1 MKITELALDIGVST
15 YSIKSFI
22 HDFDL
27 ELSDCLYPNM
37 EVKEDFEK
45 FARENLEFL
54 QKYEE
59 DLVDEKS
66 CKQIAQEINK
76 PVEKVEEVVKKNVP
90 VLYEN
95 GLYKSSVSKFG
106 IDHELGGNYQFVYD
120 YFGRKTALANRDFI
134 GYRDLFFYITEMLN
148 PFIDEKQSVDWGI
161 NKPNGIMLYGPKGSG
176 KIFWAKKIA
185 EIIDYDFREVKISYI
200 NDPKN
205 SFENFLTSM
214 MMKTGNK
221 VLFIENFEEIS
232 RDRSSEIV
240 IANNNLAAKDLILH
254 TIHKFVEVNLLIV
267 GATESLSDVDS
278 EVFSPG
284 RFDILIPV
292 FPPNADERAQMIL
305 RYLTLNLE
313 KESVLTKILEFNK
326 ADKKPFWKNYA
337 SRMKL
342 FSNTM
347 VIDFTQSVKKRLRNK
362 YLKTKNPHFA
372 IDRDILEL
380 SFIESASKL
389 TEEYL
394 NSIQQFIKEVSSHDY
409 DVFTKRIDHLKYE
422 LDHYRVEEPQRKSIG
437 FEQHELDKKNK

>member
-15 YSIKSFI
+15 YSIKQFI
-22 HDFDL
+22 QDFDL

-37 EVKEDFEK
+37 DVKQDFEK

-66 CKQIAQEINK
+66 TSQIAKEINQ
-76 PVEKVEEVVKKNVP
+76 PIEKVEEVIQKNVP

-95 GLYKSSVSKFG
+95 GLYRSSVSKFG
-106 IDHELGGNYQFVYD
+106 IDQELGGNYQFVYD
-120 YFGRKTALANRDFI
+120 YFGKKTTLAKRDFI
-134 GYRDLFFYITEMLN
+134 GYRDLFFYITEMLD
-148 PFIDEKQSVDWGI
+148 PFIDEKQALDWGI

-185 EIIDYDFREVKISYI
+185 EIIDYEFNEVKISFI
-200 NDPKN
+200 NDSKN
-205 SFENFLTSM
+205 NLTNFLTSI
-214 MMKTGNK
+214 MMKKGNK
-221 VLFIENFEEIS
+221 VLFIENFDEIS
-232 RDRSSEIV
+232 RDKRAENGISYNS
-240 IANNNLAAKDLILH
+240 AGTKDLILH
-254 TIHKFVEVNLLIV
+254 TIHKFVDENLVMI
-267 GATESLSDVDS
+267 GATDELSTMDS
-278 EVFSPG
+278 EVFAPG

-313 KESVLTKILEFNK
+313 KESVLTKILEYNK
-326 ADKKPFWKNYA
+326 ADKKPFWLNYA

-347 VIDFTQSVKKRLRNK
+347 VIDFTQSVKKRLRSK
-362 YLKTKNPHFA
+362 YLRTKNHAFA

-380 SFIESASKL
+380 SYIESASKL
-389 TEEYL
+389 TEDYL
-394 NSIQQFIKEVSSHDY
+394 QSIQQFISEVSAHDY
-409 DVFTKRIDHLKYE
+409 DVFSKRIDSVKYE
-422 LDHYRVEEPQRKSIG
+422 LNHYRIEEPKRKSIG
-437 FEQHELDKKNK
+437 FEQSELEKE

>member
-15 YSIKSFI
+15 YSIKQFI
-22 HDFDL
+22 QDFDL

-37 EVKEDFEK
+37 DVKQDFEK

-66 CKQIAQEINK
+66 TSQIAKEINQ
-76 PVEKVEEVVKKNVP
+76 PIEKVEEVIQKNVP

-95 GLYKSSVSKFG
+95 GLYRSSVSKFG
-106 IDHELGGNYQFVYD
+106 IDQELGGNYQFVYD
-120 YFGRKTALANRDFI
+120 YFGKKTTLAKRDFI
-134 GYRDLFFYITEMLN
+134 GYRDLFFYITEMLD
-148 PFIDEKQSVDWGI
+148 PFIDEKQALDWGI

-185 EIIDYDFREVKISYI
+185 EIIDYEFNEVKISFI
-200 NDPKN
+200 NDSKN
-205 SFENFLTSM
+205 NLTNFLTSI
-214 MMKTGNK
+214 MMKKGNK
-221 VLFIENFEEIS
+221 VLFIENFDEIS
-232 RDRSSEIV
+232 RDKRAKNGISYNS
-240 IANNNLAAKDLILH
+240 AGTKDLILH
-254 TIHKFVEVNLLIV
+254 TIHKFVDENLVMI
-267 GATESLSDVDS
+267 GATDELSTMDS
-278 EVFSPG
+278 EVFAPG

-313 KESVLTKILEFNK
+313 KESVLTKILEYNK
-326 ADKKPFWKNYA
+326 ADKKPFWLNYA

-347 VIDFTQSVKKRLRNK
+347 VIDFTQSVKKRLRSK
-362 YLKTKNPHFA
+362 YLRTKNHAFA

-380 SFIESASKL
+380 SYIESASKL
-389 TEEYL
+389 TEDYL
-394 NSIQQFIKEVSSHDY
+394 QSIQQFISEVSAHDY
-409 DVFTKRIDHLKYE
+409 DVFSKRIDSVKYE
-422 LDHYRVEEPQRKSIG
+422 LNHYRIEEPKRKSIG
-437 FEQHELDKKNK
+437 FEQSELEKE

>member
-15 YSIKSFI
+15 YSIKQFI

-37 EVKEDFEK
+37 EVKDDFEK
-45 FARENLEFL
+45 FAKENSEFL
-54 QKYEE
+54 QKYEA

-66 CKQIAQEINK
+66 CDQIAKEIHQ
-76 PVEKVEEVVKKNVP
+76 PVEKVEEVIKKHVP

-120 YFGRKTALANRDFI
+120 YFGKKTALAKRDFI

-148 PFIDEKQSVDWGI
+148 PFIDEKQALDWGI

-176 KIFWAKKIA
+176 KIFWATKIA
-185 EIIDYDFREVKISYI
+185 EIIDYEFNEAKISFI

-205 SFENFLTSM
+205 SLTNFLTSM
-214 MMKTGNK
+214 MMKNGK
-221 VLFIENFEEIS
+221 KILFIENFGELS
-232 RDRSSEIV
+232 RDRRSETGSSST
-240 IANNNLAAKDLILH
+240 NFAAKDLILQ
-254 TIHKFVEVNLLIV
+254 TIHKFVDENLLII
-267 GATESLSDVDS
+267 GATEELSDIDS

-292 FPPNADERAQMIL
+292 FPPNTDERAQMIL

-313 KESVLTKILEFNK
+313 KESILTKILEYNK
-326 ADKKPFWKNYA
+326 ADKRPFWLNYA

-347 VIDFTQSVKKRLRNK
+347 VIDFTQSVKKRLRSK
-362 YLKTKNPHFA
+362 YLRTKNPEFI

-394 NSIQQFIKEVSSHDY
+394 ASIQQFIREVSAHDY
-409 DVFTKRIDHLKYE
+409 DVFSSRIDRLKYE
-422 LDHYRVEEPQRKSIG
+422 LDHYRIEEPKRKSIG
-437 FEQHELDKKNK
+437 FGKHELDKQ